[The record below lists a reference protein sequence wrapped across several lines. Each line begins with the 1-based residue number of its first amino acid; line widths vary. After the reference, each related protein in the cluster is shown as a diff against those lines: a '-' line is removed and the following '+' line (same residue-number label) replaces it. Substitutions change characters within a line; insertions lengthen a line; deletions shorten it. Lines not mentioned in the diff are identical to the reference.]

1 MNNSIKFQCK
11 ITINTASVGS
21 STCAD
26 YRIMWHF
33 STDSHSI
40 VDVESEYTRDA
51 CSPSRQQLSIT
62 NNLTITALQPHHLGY
77 YWCVTEN
84 INRDKDDNPIFSNAL
99 HSNMGHIRDISTCQY
114 EQLVTKCREPVI
126 ELFQPTD
133 GDSCAST
140 VPPIQP
146 TLNSMTSDVDCL
158 ESVTSEKVNTNSVSS
173 SATLTE
179 PLPALTEPLPAL
191 TEPLPALTEPLP
203 TLTKPL
209 PALTEPPPI
218 SNVTSLEDDVESDT
232 VMLYIF
238 AIALLIM
245 FVIIAALLIVIAIFV
260 YKKYT
265 TPTGWLLSWLQVLC
279 TCIIL
284 YKSTQTRICI
294 LCYLR

>member
-77 YWCVTEN
+77 YWCVTET

-179 PLPALTEPLPAL
+179 PLPALTEPLPTL
-191 TEPLPALTEPLP
+191 TKPLP
-203 TLTKPL
+203 TLTK
-209 PALTEPPPI
+209 PPPI
-218 SNVTSLEDDVESDT
+218 SNVTSLEDDGESDT

-245 FVIIAALLIVIAIFV
+245 FVIITALLIVIAIFV
-260 YKKYT
+260 CKKYT
-265 TPTGWLLSWLQVLC
+265 TPTGWLVSWLQVLC

-284 YKSTQTRICI
+284 YKSTQTRI